1 MSESSTGEKTEDPTP
16 KRLRDARKKGQ
27 VSNSKDFNSTAIL
40 FACFYFISI
49 FWVSMFKHLMEM
61 ITLPT
66 LFYTMPFKEAMGNV
80 IMGTAVKFMWMSF
93 PILGV
98 VVVTALLT
106 NIIQVGFLVSWEPLK
121 PELKKLN
128 PAEGAKKIFSK
139 KNAFEFLKSTFKVL
153 LLGVILFYVIRSL
166 IGSLFKIPPTGIE
179 GVMAML
185 PQLLKIF
192 SIYVILAYV
201 LVAVAD
207 YLFQKRQHWN
217 ELKMTKDELKR
228 EYKESEGDPQIKGKR
243 KQIHREIMM
252 QEAVQ
257 NTKKS
262 SVVVTNPTHY
272 AIALYYDYENEEELP
287 KVVAKGMGVLA
298 HKIMEI
304 ADKERI
310 PRIQNVP
317 LAHDLYN
324 KVELEEAIPA
334 ELIKP
339 VAEVLRWAKEYMQ
352 EKALQEHLENE

>member
-1 MSESSTGEKTEDPTP
+1 MSNSSTGEKTEDPTP

-27 VSNSKDFNSTAIL
+27 VSNSKDFNSTALL
-40 FACFYFISI
+40 FACFYFISMS
-49 FWVSMFKHLMEM
+49 WVSMFKHLMEM

-66 LFYTMPFKEAMGNV
+66 LFYHMPFKDAMENV
-80 IMGTAVKFMWMSF
+80 MMGTLIKFMWLSF
-93 PILGV
+93 PILGIV
-98 VVVTALLT
+98 VGTALLS
-106 NIIQVGFLVSWEPLK
+106 NFLQVGFLISWEPLK

-153 LLGVILFYVIRSL
+153 LLGVIIFYVIRSL
-166 IGSLFKIPPTGIE
+166 IGSLFKIPPTGME
-179 GVMAML
+179 GVMALL
-185 PQLLKIF
+185 PQMLKIF
-192 SIYVILAYV
+192 SIYVILTYIF
-201 LVAVAD
+201 VAIAD

-217 ELKMTKDELKR
+217 QLKMTKDEVKR
-228 EYKESEGDPQIKGKR
+228 EYKESEGDPMIKGKR

-252 QEAVQ
+252 QEAVKKA
-257 NTKKS
+257 KKS
-262 SVVVTNPTHY
+262 TVVVTNPTHY
-272 AIALYYDYENEEELP
+272 AIALYYDYDNDQELP

-304 ADKERI
+304 ADEERI
-310 PRIQNVP
+310 PRIQNIP

-324 KVELEEAIPA
+324 KVELEHYIPS

-339 VAEVLRWAKEYMQ
+339 VAEVLRWAKEYIQ